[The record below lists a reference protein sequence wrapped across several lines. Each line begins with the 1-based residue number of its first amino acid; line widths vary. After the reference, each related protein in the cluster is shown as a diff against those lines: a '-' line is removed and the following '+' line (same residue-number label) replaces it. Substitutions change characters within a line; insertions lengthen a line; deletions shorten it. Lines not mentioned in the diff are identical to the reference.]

1 MAPLELR
8 HRRRRRQLQRKDQKE
23 AMLGTSIHDL
33 PDDVL
38 RGILLRVDSPLWLIR
53 AACVC
58 KRWRRV
64 VTVTDGPDEGRAFLR
79 LASSLHPPSAV
90 GQYHNP
96 TNGDDCWFQPFF
108 SSHIDGSRFSVDK
121 YWSVADCRGGLVLLR
136 ATYGPCSRSLPNL
149 FVYDPLTRKRW
160 SIPPPSPPN
169 KQDYLYCFGDVF
181 LLDGGDDSSN
191 ISISNFRVL
200 CWLDA
205 AAAADDDDDRQ
216 ACEFSTANDGEWDW
230 LSVDVNTMEM
240 RVLPE
245 QTRNTFNYTLPWPQF
260 LRACP

>member
-33 PDDVL
+33 PDD
-38 RGILLRVDSPLWLIR
+38 
-53 AACVC
+53 
-58 KRWRRV
+58 RWRRV

-200 CWLDA
+200 CWID